1 MGFLA
6 GLTQNGQFFGMIDL
20 LVCLY

>member
-1 MGFLA
+1 MGFLT